1 PRGVMR
7 RCPLTSD
14 RAASHRAKGSGL
26 EYRAHIHMQD
36 EAAQHSERGDVVQD
50 PTDGDEN
57 PAKDLRKP
65 HNDAGQQEKYAAPY
79 RHPEVQLLTSIE
91 EADIIRRTLL
101 CIGGVLLY
109 LLHPF
114 CVRIRPGH
122 YRTPVL
128 DFDEQKKQEG
138 QTEPRVEKAC
148 HRTAPKERSNP

>member
-1 PRGVMR
+1 
-7 RCPLTSD
+7 
-14 RAASHRAKGSGL
+14 
-26 EYRAHIHMQD
+26 
-36 EAAQHSERGDVVQD
+36 
-50 PTDGDEN
+50 
-57 PAKDLRKP
+57 
-65 HNDAGQQEKYAAPY
+65 
-79 RHPEVQLLTSIE
+79 EVQLLTSIE

-128 DFDEQKKQEG
+128 DFDEQEKQEG

-148 HRTAPKERSNP
+148 HRTAPKERSNPVKKPRAVNRESGQQRKREGQSHHPVHKADVRRMAL